1 MSYNKLPLK
10 TILASNKFIIEMNHA
25 IRTFTF
31 YRSGMVVCADQN
43 GYWLEI
49 DGVKDSENL
58 DILSA
63 ARKIVLGD

>member
-1 MSYNKLPLK
+1 
-10 TILASNKFIIEMNHA
+10 MNHA